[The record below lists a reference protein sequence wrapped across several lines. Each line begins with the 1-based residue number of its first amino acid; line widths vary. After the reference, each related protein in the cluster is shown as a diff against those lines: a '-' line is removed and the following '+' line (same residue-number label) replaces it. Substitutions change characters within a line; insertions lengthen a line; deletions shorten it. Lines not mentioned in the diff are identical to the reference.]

1 MRGTIRRAL
10 ITGAS
15 GQIGSELAPKLCEL
29 LGEENVVV
37 SDIRRPQIGVSSAFE
52 NLDITRRDDVAK
64 VVKKY
69 DIDTVFNL
77 AALLSVSGEK
87 NPQLAW
93 DVNVNGLHNVLEAAR
108 EHGLRV
114 FHPSSIA
121 AFGPETPRD
130 RTPQDT
136 VMRPRTMYGV
146 TKVAGELLGNYYV
159 HKYGLD
165 VRGIRFPGVISNV
178 AAPGGGTT
186 DYAVEI
192 FYEAVTKGK
201 YTCFL
206 KDDATLPMI
215 YMPDCLKSIVDLM
228 GADSERLVHHTDF
241 NLAALSFSPKELS
254 SEIRRHLPGFEI
266 RYEPDY
272 RQAIAE
278 SWPKSVDDSAA
289 RREWGWKPTFD
300 LPSMVTD
307 MLTVL
312 GKRHKSGT

>member
-1 MRGTIRRAL
+1 LRGTIRRAL